1 MTIIFDAIALAAG
14 VAATPDHRPRHPAPA
29 RTRRTAA
36 ARRLLRNVLSD
47 IGGAVPL
54 HGFETLRRW
63 QKRRKAVA
71 ELSVLGDH
79 ILRDIGIS
87 RGSIREAVD
96 AQLRSQAGVGRS

>member
-14 VAATPDHRPRHPAPA
+14 VAATPDHRPSHPAAA
-29 RTRRTAA
+29 RTRRTAV
-36 ARRLLRNVLSD
+36 ARRFVRHVLTD

-87 RGSIREAVD
+87 RGSIREVVD
-96 AQLRSQAGVGRS
+96 AQLRFQAGAGTS